1 LAKLRRESGKSLPAF
16 PATGEPGE
24 WKDPPGNSNLV
35 TRLRDL
41 PGRFA
46 DGPNLDMGFLLQEK
60 IARQTQRLAFRSTKL
75 KLRYNENYAATLQSR
90 PR

>member
-1 LAKLRRESGKSLPAF
+1 
-16 PATGEPGE
+16 
-24 WKDPPGNSNLV
+24 
-35 TRLRDL
+35 
-41 PGRFA
+41 
-46 DGPNLDMGFLLQEK
+46 MGFLLQEK